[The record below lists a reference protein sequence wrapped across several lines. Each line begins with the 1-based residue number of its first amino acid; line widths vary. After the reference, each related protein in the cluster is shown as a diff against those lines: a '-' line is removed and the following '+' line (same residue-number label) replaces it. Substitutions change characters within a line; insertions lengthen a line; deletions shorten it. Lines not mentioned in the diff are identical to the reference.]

1 MEFGHAILRFV
12 ETPVVELLN
21 TLRTAAFA
29 KDGRKTMLDGLD
41 TIESVIHSMQ
51 RQLDADH
58 GRVADREQKLAEAFA
73 KIREAEEKIS
83 LLEERLRLEMA
94 RMFGHGSERW
104 KPDEKLQ
111 ALLFDELELAVREA
125 ISLLS
130 GDASAT
136 GAASER
142 RPRRADGANDEAH
155 GGRSPL
161 PASLPRRETVL
172 DISEAEKTC
181 ASCGKPLVRIGEDVS
196 ERLCLEPAK
205 FFVERTVR
213 PSYGCACGC
222 GGMHAAPA
230 KETIIPK
237 SFASPSLVA
246 QVVTSKFCDALPFY
260 RQSKIL
266 ARDGIDL
273 SRATMAR
280 WAMQAHTLLS
290 PMTQRIRSLI
300 RTSAVMNMDE
310 TRVRVLHEN
319 GTKKEGLS
327 WMWCAAATLEAPDAD
342 GSRRG
347 LKLVTFHYA
356 PGRDHEVAEEL
367 LAGFTGTLMSD
378 AYSAYDGP
386 SRNAG
391 IVQAACMAH
400 VRRKFHDVLKV
411 EKGNQRAQVAMGLI
425 KALYDIERDHEDDP
439 PDLRAKARQEK
450 SRPIMDRFWE
460 WLMSEAPH
468 VIPGSTLG
476 KAINYTIPLWPRLK
490 VFLGDGRVPIDN
502 NLVENAIRPFTV
514 GRRNWLFYDQ
524 SEGAEASTSFY
535 TIIETAKANGIEP
548 MHYLLFLLSCI
559 EHFGRD
565 GMPWDKLMPTPAI
578 RLFAESAGIPY
589 NMAL

>member
-1 MEFGHAILRFV
+1 M

-21 TLRTAAFA
+21 SLRTAAFA
-29 KDGRKTMLDGLD
+29 MDGRKAMLDGLD
-41 TIESVIHSMQ
+41 TMEAVFHSMQ
-51 RQLDADH
+51 RQLEADH
-58 GRVADREQKLAEAFA
+58 ERVADREQKLAEAFSR
-73 KIREAEEKIS
+73 IRLAEQKIS
-83 LLEERLRLEMA
+83 LLEERIRLDMA
-94 RMFGHGSERW
+94 RRFGHSSERW
-104 KPDEKLQ
+104 KPDEQ
-111 ALLFDELELAVREA
+111 QMALLFDELELAVMQA
-125 ISLLS
+125 ADLLAD
-130 GDASAT
+130 DASAA
-136 GAASER
+136 GAPHER
-142 RPRRADGANDEAH
+142 RPRHSDEAKGPSH
-155 GGRSPL
+155 GGRNPL
-161 PASLPRRETVL
+161 PASLPRREIVL
-172 DISEAEKTC
+172 DISEGEKIC
-181 ASCGKPLVRIGEDVS
+181 ASCGRALVRIGDDVN

-213 PSYGCACGC
+213 PSYGCGCGC
-222 GGMHAAPA
+222 GGVHAAPV

-266 ARDGIDL
+266 ARDGIDI

-280 WAMQAHTLLS
+280 WAMQSHTLLS
-290 PMTQRIRSLI
+290 PMTQRIRSMM
-300 RTSAVMNMDE
+300 RTSPVMGMDE

-327 WMWCAAATLEAPDAD
+327 WMWCAAATVEMPEAD
-342 GSRRG
+342 GSRRD

-378 AYSAYDGP
+378 AYNAYNGP

-400 VRRKFHDVLKV
+400 VRRKYHDVLKIA
-411 EKGNQRAQVAMGLI
+411 KGNQKAQVAMGFI
-425 KALYDIERDHEDDP
+425 RALYDIEREHADDP
-439 PDLRAKARQEK
+439 PDLRLAARNEK
-450 SRPIMDRFWE
+450 SRPIMERFWE
-460 WLMSEAPH
+460 WLMAEAAH

-524 SEGAEASTSFY
+524 AEGAEASTAFY
-535 TIIETAKANGIEP
+535 TIIETAKVNGIEP
-548 MHYLLFLLSCI
+548 MHYLRFLLNCI
-559 EHFGRD
+559 EHFGQD
-565 GMPWDKLMPTPAI
+565 GVPWEKLMPTPAI
-578 RLFAESAGIPY
+578 RLFAESVGIPY
-589 NMAL
+589 NMGL

>member
-1 MEFGHAILRFV
+1 
-12 ETPVVELLN
+12 
-21 TLRTAAFA
+21 
-29 KDGRKTMLDGLD
+29 MLDGLD
-41 TIESVIHSMQ
+41 TMEAVFDSMQ
-51 RQLDADH
+51 RQLESDH
-58 GRVADREQKLAEAFA
+58 ERMADREQKLAEAFTR
-73 KIREAEEKIS
+73 IRLAEQKIS
-83 LLEERLRLEMA
+83 LLEERIRLDMA
-94 RMFGHGSERW
+94 RRFGHSSERW
-104 KPDEKLQ
+104 KPDEQ
-111 ALLFDELELAVREA
+111 QMALLFDELELAVKQA
-125 ISLLS
+125 ADLLAD
-130 GDASAT
+130 GASAT
-136 GAASER
+136 GAPQER
-142 RPRRADGANDEAH
+142 RPRHSDEALDPSH
-155 GGRSPL
+155 GGRNPL
-161 PASLPRRETVL
+161 PASLPRREIVL
-172 DISEAEKTC
+172 DISEGERVC
-181 ASCGKPLVRIGEDVS
+181 ASCGKALVRIGEDVN

-205 FFVERTVR
+205 FFVERIVR

-222 GGMHAAPA
+222 GGIHAAPV

-266 ARDGIDL
+266 ARDEIDI

-290 PMTQRIRSLI
+290 PMTQRIRSMI
-300 RTSAVMNMDE
+300 RTSPVMSMDE

-327 WMWCAAATLEAPDAD
+327 WMWCAAATLEMAEAD
-342 GSRRG
+342 GSRRD
-347 LKLVTFHYA
+347 LKLVTFQYA

-378 AYSAYDGP
+378 AYSAYNGP

-400 VRRKFHDVLKV
+400 VRRKYHDVLKI
-411 EKGNQRAQVAMGLI
+411 EKGNQKAQTAMGYI
-425 KALYDIERDHEDDP
+425 KALYDIEREHTDDP
-439 PDLRAKARQEK
+439 PDLRLAARQEK
-450 SRPIMDRFWE
+450 SRPIMERFWE
-460 WLMSEAPH
+460 WLMAEAAH

-548 MHYLLFLLSCI
+548 MHYLRFLLNSI
-559 EHFGRD
+559 EHFGQD
-565 GMPWDKLMPTPAI
+565 GMPWEKLMPKPAI
-578 RLFAESAGIPY
+578 RLFAESVGIPY
-589 NMAL
+589 NMGL